1 MNEGMAGNNTLIAWY
16 GLSRCMSEIDE
27 KSSLMYLW
35 NGYCL
40 VDV

>member
-1 MNEGMAGNNTLIAWY
+1 MNEGTAGNNTWVVRY
-16 GLSRCMSEIDE
+16 TLSRCMSETDE
-27 KSSLMYLW
+27 ESSLTYMW